1 MGKWIKKQVIMKKL
15 NYKSAGVDIDAG
27 NEAVDRIKD
36 GVKSTFSSNVLTGL
50 GSFGSLYNL
59 TPIFKTYTN
68 PVMVQSIDGVG
79 CLLYTS
85 QSPRDGLLSSM
96 PSSA

>member
-36 GVKSTFSSNVLTGL
+36 SVKSTFLKENEINQIKENFNKENKLDSEEKYNQCHH
-50 GSFGSLYNL
+50 LYLN
-59 TPIFKTYTN
+59 
-68 PVMVQSIDGVG
+68 
-79 CLLYTS
+79 
-85 QSPRDGLLSSM
+85 
-96 PSSA
+96 